1 MKYLKLFE
9 NFIED
14 EENLPGGDIPFDDKY
29 GVDTSWTVDG
39 VTITLN
45 DINSY
50 LDENKVPVV
59 EIDTAS
65 IEDILIDTER
75 DPERVDSASLEY
87 PIILSTLNGDFY
99 SVLDGQHR
107 VVKSIKMGL
116 PTIKAR
122 ILDLDTA
129 PEYRKIF
136 VR

>member
-14 EENLPGGDIPFDDKY
+14 VENLPGGDIPFDDKY
-29 GVDTSWTVDG
+29 GVDTSWTVDD

-107 VVKSIKMGL
+107 VVKSIKMGI

-129 PEYRKIF
+129 PEYKKIF

>member
-107 VVKSIKMGL
+107 VVKSIKMEI

-129 PEYRKIF
+129 PEYKKIF

>member
-107 VVKSIKMGL
+107 VVKSIKMGI

-122 ILDLDTA
+122 ILDLDIA
-129 PEYRKIF
+129 PEYRKMFI
-136 VR
+136 

>member
-59 EIDTAS
+59 EIDTTS

-107 VVKSIKMGL
+107 VVKSIKMGI

-129 PEYRKIF
+129 PEYKKIF

>member
-29 GVDTSWTVDG
+29 GLDTSWTVDG

-129 PEYRKIF
+129 PEYKKIF

>member
-122 ILDLDTA
+122 ILYLDTA

>member
-59 EIDTAS
+59 EIDTTS

-107 VVKSIKMGL
+107 VVKSIKMGI

-122 ILDLDTA
+122 ILDLDTT
-129 PEYRKIF
+129 PEYKKIF

>member
-29 GVDTSWTVDG
+29 GVDTSWTVDD

-59 EIDTAS
+59 EIDTTS

-75 DPERVDSASLEY
+75 DPERIDSASLEY

-107 VVKSIKMGL
+107 VVKSIKMGI

-129 PEYRKIF
+129 PEYKKIF

>member
-59 EIDTAS
+59 EIDTTS

-107 VVKSIKMGL
+107 VVKSIKMGI

-122 ILDLDTA
+122 ILDLDIA
-129 PEYRKIF
+129 PEYRKMFI
-136 VR
+136 

>member
-29 GVDTSWTVDG
+29 GLDTSWTVDG

-75 DPERVDSASLEY
+75 DPERVDSARLEY

-129 PEYRKIF
+129 PEYKKIF
-136 VR
+136 LR

>member
-39 VTITLN
+39 ITITLN

-107 VVKSIKMGL
+107 VVKSIKMGI

-129 PEYRKIF
+129 PEYKKIF

>member
-59 EIDTAS
+59 EIDTTS

-75 DPERVDSASLEY
+75 DPERIDSASLEY

-107 VVKSIKMGL
+107 VVKSIKMGI

-129 PEYRKIF
+129 PEYKKIF

>member
-107 VVKSIKMGL
+107 VVKSIKMGI

-129 PEYRKIF
+129 PEYKKIF

>member
-107 VVKSIKMGL
+107 VVKSIKMGI